1 LWLLNKSDLLADPPP
16 ATGMADALLV
26 SARTGAGLD
35 RLHERLRAQWQGHA
49 AEAAEGTFTA
59 RARHVDALR
68 RAGAELEAGGQAL
81 SREARDLAAEGLRA
95 GHDALGEITGRV
107 APDDLLGHIF
117 SSFCIG
123 K

>member
-1 LWLLNKSDLLADPPP
+1 MARRPSFTDRRRRLLALRPEGQRPLESRAL
-16 ATGMADALLV
+16 ATESL
-26 SARTGAGLD
+26 
-35 RLHERLRAQWQGHA
+35 
-49 AEAAEGTFTA
+49 
-59 RARHVDALR
+59 
-68 RAGAELEAGGQAL
+68 
-81 SREARDLAAEGLRA
+81 DLAAEALRA

>member
-1 LWLLNKSDLLADPPP
+1 MTVNQNDRRSRRLSVVTHATIALALACTLAACGKDQP
-16 ATGMADALLV
+16 AQDAAATSAATTAPAVTPETAV
-26 SARTGAGLD
+26 SAKVSALTVD
-35 RLHERLRAQWQGHA
+35 QLR
-49 AEAAEGTFTA
+49 EAA
-59 RARHVDALR
+59 R
-68 RAGAELEAGGQAL
+68 QAL
-81 SREARDLAAEGLRA
+81 ARETLDLAAEGLRA